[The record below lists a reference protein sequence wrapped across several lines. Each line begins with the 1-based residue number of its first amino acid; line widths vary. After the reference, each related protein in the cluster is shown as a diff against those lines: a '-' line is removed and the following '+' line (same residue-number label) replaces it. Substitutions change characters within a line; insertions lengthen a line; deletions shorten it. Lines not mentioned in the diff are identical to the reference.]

1 MQEHILYAELFDCY
15 GKLLTQKQQEY
26 FKFYYFDNLT
36 LSEISEN
43 DNVSRNAV
51 HKSLKDAT
59 DKLLFY
65 EDTLHMN
72 EVKKQINEQIK
83 DESIKD
89 KILNIMEQ

>member
-51 HKSLKDAT
+51 HKSLKEAT

-65 EDTLHMN
+65 EDNLHMN